1 MVAEVTAAEVM
12 AAPVEEPE
20 AEAEGR
26 GGKATPGKTATE
38 KGGCSI
44 ERYHPLRVPA
54 DAYAER
60 LAEAVDTLRGK
71 SAGTKDMKAP
81 LSREKR

>member
-1 MVAEVTAAEVM
+1 MELFQDADERLYIRRRSADHHHDDHQHEQQQEKEEEEEVVVAEVTAA
-12 AAPVEEPE
+12 AVEEPE

-44 ERYHPLRVPA
+44 ERQPSPK
-54 DAYAER
+54 
-60 LAEAVDTLRGK
+60 LA
-71 SAGTKDMKAP
+71 
-81 LSREKR
+81 